1 MVLLQTCTARPGQPF
16 TLDVVP
22 LDSFGNPTAFVFG
35 FTQLTEDGDVP
46 SGRLAQYIDL
56 SDNYKV

>member
-1 MVLLQTCTARPGQPF
+1 M
-16 TLDVVP
+16 LDIVP

-56 SDNYKV
+56 TDNNTV